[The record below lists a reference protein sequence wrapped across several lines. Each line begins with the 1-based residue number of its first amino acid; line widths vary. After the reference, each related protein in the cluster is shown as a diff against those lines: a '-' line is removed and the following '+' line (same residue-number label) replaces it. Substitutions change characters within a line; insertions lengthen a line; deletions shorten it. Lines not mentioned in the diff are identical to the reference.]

1 MDWQRHL
8 KLYRRIE
15 RAIDMARPGRAAGL
29 ADKWICWRKR
39 TEAKVR
45 PDGNA
50 VGARMRS
57 RGWKPAYYPLQT
69 IVYSHPTTSKL
80 VEVFLDGAV
89 RLVTPK
95 SNRKAWNYT
104 KDFRGHTLSEM

>member
-15 RAIDMARPGRAAGL
+15 RAINMARPGRAASL

-39 TEAKVR
+39 TEAKVS

-50 VGARMRS
+50 VGARIRS
-57 RGWKPAYYPLQT
+57 RGWKPTYYPLQT
-69 IVYSHPTTSKL
+69 IQYSHPNTSKL
-80 VEVFLDGAV
+80 VEVFLDGRV
-89 RLVTPK
+89 RMVTPK
-95 SNRKAWNYT
+95 IQKRAWNYT
-104 KDFRGHTLSEM
+104 KDWSGRTLSEM